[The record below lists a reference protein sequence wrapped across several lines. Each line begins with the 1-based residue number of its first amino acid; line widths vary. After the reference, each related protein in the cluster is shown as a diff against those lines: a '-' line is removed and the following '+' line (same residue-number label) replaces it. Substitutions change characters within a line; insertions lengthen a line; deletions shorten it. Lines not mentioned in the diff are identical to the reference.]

1 MEVVK
6 LVLLCNL
13 VVSHLE
19 LRNIYELFYYRSI
32 MSRKTTL
39 FSIIILVFLLAL
51 NFPNLSKDLIQLG
64 SAQNFEGSYHHR
76 LIGSEGAWAIT
87 NGTKDITIA
96 VIDSGID
103 FSHSELKNV
112 YWNNTDEIGNN
123 SIDDDGNGYIDDVRG
138 WDFVNNDSNPGPGT
152 YDPIHRHGTFITG
165 LIAAPLNGKGPV
177 GIAQNVSIMDVRV
190 LASDNYMGVSNFG
203 FGEAIRYAVD
213 NGADVLSI
221 SIHYMSPDDN
231 YHDDIIYA
239 VENDVVV
246 VSITGNTDDGGI
258 EYRSYPGGY
267 DEVIAVGA
275 STANNLKASY
285 SNYGLPWTEIVA
297 PVGNRLDS
305 TTLDNTYG
313 WGWGTSYAC
322 PQVAA
327 VVALMKSLNNSMTV
341 SEIRSILRKS
351 ATDIGDPGK
360 DEFFGY
366 GLLNATKAVMAVLDP
381 SILIEPEDT
390 DTTNLISIAAA
401 AMILI
406 GLGAIVRR
414 RNKN

>member
-1 MEVVK
+1 MKRRKIVFIASNM
-6 LVLLCNL
+6 LLLFSLSLFN
-13 VVSHLE
+13 SNNTILE
-19 LRNIYELFYYRSI
+19 LGL
-32 MSRKTTL
+32 
-39 FSIIILVFLLAL
+39 
-51 NFPNLSKDLIQLG
+51 
-64 SAQNFEGSYHHR
+64 AQNFENSYHHN
-76 LIGSEGAWAIT
+76 LIGSQGAWAIT
-87 NGTKDITIA
+87 NGTKDITVA

-103 FSHSELKNV
+103 FFHSELQNV
-112 YWNNTDEIGNN
+112 AWINENEISNN
-123 SIDDDGNGYIDDVRG
+123 SIDDDGNGYVDDIRG
-138 WDFVNNDSNPGPGT
+138 WDFVNDDNNPGPETG
-152 YDPIHRHGTFITG
+152 DLINRHGTFITG

-190 LASDNYMGVSNFG
+190 LSSDNYLGVSYLG
-203 FGEAIRYAVD
+203 FGDAIRYAVD

-221 SIHYMSPDDN
+221 SIHNMSPDDI
-231 YHDDIIYA
+231 YHDDILYA
-239 VENDVVV
+239 VENNVVV
-246 VSITGNTDDGGI
+246 VAITGNTDDGGL
-258 EYRSYPGGY
+258 EFRTYPGGY

-327 VVALMKSLNNSMTV
+327 VVALMKSLNNSLSV
-341 SEIRSILRKS
+341 SEIRNILRKS

-360 DEFFGY
+360 DIYFGY

-381 SILIEPEDT
+381 SVLEVETDKTNTSFIYYTTAVIILAGFVVIRKKRKKT
-390 DTTNLISIAAA
+390 K
-401 AMILI
+401 M
-406 GLGAIVRR
+406 
-414 RNKN
+414 